1 MKTLNEKSKFKW
13 HYGYV
18 IIIGLIFFQALTC
31 GLTAN
36 LNGLFFTPVMEEFGC
51 TRAQA
56 SFYLTIFFISAAVFE
71 PVAGWTINK
80 FDNRW
85 LFPVIDLIYCAGY
98 IWTAYAKSLVVFN
111 IFGVIYGFT
120 AAHFIYLGGPV
131 IVGRWFK
138 KGSATAYSIIQVAV
152 SLFQMAGSPIIQ
164 SIISNQGWRQ
174 ARLAGGL
181 FCLVISVPMVWI
193 CIRHDPSKKRV
204 KAVGEEEAAAEA
216 AMNVQEVKPVEG
228 VPFAKAVKNPAF
240 YFNCVLVASLATAAV
255 VMNYISSY
263 GSSSSIGATTAAL
276 GISVLSAAA
285 IGFKF
290 LWGLLSDL
298 IGSVKVLIF
307 SSIAG
312 IIGLFLVLQSGSG
325 ETAKVG
331 LFYLACVLFAMS
343 YSSLGVL
350 APTVT
355 KDAWGMKDY
364 SRIYSICTTC
374 LFIMNAVG
382 NYIYAALSDNGGFT
396 GVFGFAMALYAVV
409 AILAPVITKMAKK
422 DWEAA

>member
-1 MKTLNEKSKFKW
+1 
-13 HYGYV
+13 
-18 IIIGLIFFQALTC
+18 
-31 GLTAN
+31 
-36 LNGLFFTPVMEEFGC
+36 
-51 TRAQA
+51 
-56 SFYLTIFFISAAVFE
+56 
-71 PVAGWTINK
+71 
-80 FDNRW
+80 
-85 LFPVIDLIYCAGY
+85 
-98 IWTAYAKSLVVFN
+98 
-111 IFGVIYGFT
+111 
-120 AAHFIYLGGPV
+120 
-131 IVGRWFK
+131 
-138 KGSATAYSIIQVAV
+138 
-152 SLFQMAGSPIIQ
+152 
-164 SIISNQGWRQ
+164 
-174 ARLAGGL
+174 
-181 FCLVISVPMVWI
+181 
-193 CIRHDPSKKRV
+193 
-204 KAVGEEEAAAEA
+204 
-216 AMNVQEVKPVEG
+216 MNVQEVKPVEG

-355 KDAWGMKDY
+355 KGAWGMKDY

>member
-174 ARLAGGL
+174 ARSAWFSL
-181 FCLVISVPMVWI
+181 FLW
-193 CIRHDPSKKRV
+193 
-204 KAVGEEEAAAEA
+204 
-216 AMNVQEVKPVEG
+216 
-228 VPFAKAVKNPAF
+228 
-240 YFNCVLVASLATAAV
+240 
-255 VMNYISSY
+255 Y
-263 GSSSSIGATTAAL
+263 GSA
-276 GISVLSAAA
+276 SAM
-285 IGFKF
+285 IP
-290 LWGLLSDL
+290 LRRGL
-298 IGSVKVLIF
+298 K
-307 SSIAG
+307 
-312 IIGLFLVLQSGSG
+312 
-325 ETAKVG
+325 
-331 LFYLACVLFAMS
+331 
-343 YSSLGVL
+343 
-350 APTVT
+350 P
-355 KDAWGMKDY
+355 
-364 SRIYSICTTC
+364 
-374 LFIMNAVG
+374 
-382 NYIYAALSDNGGFT
+382 
-396 GVFGFAMALYAVV
+396 
-409 AILAPVITKMAKK
+409 
-422 DWEAA
+422 